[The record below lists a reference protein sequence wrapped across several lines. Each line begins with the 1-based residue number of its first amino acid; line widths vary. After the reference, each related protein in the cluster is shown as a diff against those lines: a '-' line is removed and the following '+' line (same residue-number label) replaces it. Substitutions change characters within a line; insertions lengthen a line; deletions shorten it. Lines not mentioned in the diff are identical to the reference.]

1 MGVLKVELLML
12 LLLLAARES
21 SLKDVV
27 ADINM
32 FIFRD
37 EVIDV
42 SDAIRPKGWLLTRL
56 SLGFTAQVDPEL
68 AATSFGL
75 LLL

>member
-42 SDAIRPKGWLLTRL
+42 SDANRSTG
-56 SLGFTAQVDPEL
+56 
-68 AATSFGL
+68 
-75 LLL
+75 